1 MLAAVIG
8 GALIVSSGGRARAG
22 AEDGD
27 RSAVAEALFQEG
39 RALLMAGNAADACPK
54 LAESQRLDP
63 AAGTLMALAL
73 CREQVGELASAW
85 AAFVETEGRA
95 RLDGRSDRER
105 LAHDHATALRPRL
118 STVSLR
124 VPSDLAGTPGL
135 SIMLDGA
142 ALGAGAW
149 NVDIPIDGGRHTV
162 EARVGGRPIFTAVV
176 TVKPEGEHARLDVR
190 QAAGANDAVGSRP
203 PTAAPP
209 AVAATAAGA
218 DTAARPQATA
228 TIASPGGPDGEGS
241 PGRAQRITA
250 VVVAAAGALT
260 VGAAVVVALDA
271 KRDYDASIGACAN
284 RVCPSA
290 SYDRIADARHRGD
303 VATVVA
309 SIGGAAVA
317 TGAVLWLLA
326 PSPSRAKAEAH
337 GPRIERIGLTA
348 GGAMLAGR
356 F

>member
-54 LAESQRLDP
+54 LEESQRLDP

-135 SIMLDGA
+135 SIVLDGA

-149 NVDIPIDGGRHTV
+149 NVDIPIDGGRPRPV
-162 EARVGGRPIFTAVV
+162 IGSAYQGGSSST
-176 TVKPEGEHARLDVR
+176 G
-190 QAAGANDAVGSRP
+190 G
-203 PTAAPP
+203 AAPARRP
-209 AVAATAAGA
+209 APQPAPER
-218 DTAARPQATA
+218 RPQA
-228 TIASPGGPDGEGS
+228 D
-241 PGRAQRITA
+241 
-250 VVVAAAGALT
+250 
-260 VGAAVVVALDA
+260 LDDLEIPTFI
-271 KRDYDASIGACAN
+271 RRQMD
-284 RVCPSA
+284 
-290 SYDRIADARHRGD
+290 
-303 VATVVA
+303 
-309 SIGGAAVA
+309 
-317 TGAVLWLLA
+317 
-326 PSPSRAKAEAH
+326 
-337 GPRIERIGLTA
+337 
-348 GGAMLAGR
+348 
-356 F
+356 